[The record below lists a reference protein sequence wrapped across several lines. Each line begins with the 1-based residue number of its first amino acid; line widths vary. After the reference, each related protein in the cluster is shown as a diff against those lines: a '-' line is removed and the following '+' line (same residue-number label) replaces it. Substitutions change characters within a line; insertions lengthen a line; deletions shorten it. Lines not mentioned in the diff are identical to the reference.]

1 MKCAFEGLTTALV
14 IGIGA
19 SVTALLDFITYSSL
33 LRKGFRFQLR
43 SPFNGLHGIS
53 LMSSIDE
60 INAASEKVSSDVSLG
75 YEECLKTV

>member
-33 LRKGFRFQLR
+33 LRKGCVFL
-43 SPFNGLHGIS
+43 
-53 LMSSIDE
+53 
-60 INAASEKVSSDVSLG
+60 
-75 YEECLKTV
+75 LKMLYLFIVTYVADSGF